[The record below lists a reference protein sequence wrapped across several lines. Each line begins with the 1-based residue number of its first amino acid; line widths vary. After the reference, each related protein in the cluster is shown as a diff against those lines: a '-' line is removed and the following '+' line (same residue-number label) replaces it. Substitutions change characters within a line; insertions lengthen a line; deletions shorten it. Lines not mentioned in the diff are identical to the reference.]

1 MTIRLRG
8 LPFKT
13 EEDDIIKFFHPLQPI
28 EVRRRYLARRG
39 VLRPIFYLVLVRG
52 ALPGTVASRCS
63 THMPSLR
70 VRVCLRPR
78 PRPSLC
84 PCPCSC
90 PRPRLCLCLCLCL
103 RLCLRLCHARS
114 LANTFRL
121 PLSIADH
128 LSSATRPPAPVARRR
143 A

>member
-52 ALPGTVASRCS
+52 ALPGTVASQLAGQIWLPE
-63 THMPSLR
+63 PSQAAAAA
-70 VRVCLRPR
+70 PMA
-78 PRPSLC
+78 S
-84 PCPCSC
+84 
-90 PRPRLCLCLCLCL
+90 
-103 RLCLRLCHARS
+103 HAEAESR
-114 LANTFRL
+114 
-121 PLSIADH
+121 
-128 LSSATRPPAPVARRR
+128 TRREEKCRRYG
-143 A
+143 